1 MPFERSIPARR
12 YYAATAVALA
22 ILCGCGGQGPRVAT
36 APASSNQ
43 GLSPGSAA
51 VLVKGLPDFTELVA
65 AYGPAVVNVTT
76 VEKTSAEDSGPND
89 PLHDFLKKFG
99 GQAHED
105 NPVARGEGSGFIV
118 SADGAI
124 LTNAHVVADATDV
137 TVRLTDRREFKA
149 KVIGV
154 DARTDIAVLKIDG
167 RDLPTVK
174 FGEPSKLRPG
184 EWVVAIGSPFGF
196 DNSVTA
202 GIVSATSRS
211 LPDGQYTPFIQ
222 TDAAVNPGNSGGPL
236 FNMAGE
242 VVGINSQIYSRTGGF
257 MGISFAIPID
267 IAIAVKDQLVK
278 TGRVQ
283 RGRVGVLVQDVG
295 QQLAD
300 SFGLDRPRG
309 ALISQVE
316 NDGPAKRAGITA
328 GDVIVAVNGQAIERS
343 GQLSSVISQLK
354 PGSRADLEVW
364 RNRSVL
370 HVMCEI
376 AELKEGKIA
385 RVDDS
390 APKASAGAKLGL
402 SVHPLRP
409 SERRNGIDAGLFVE
423 QVDGAAREAEVH
435 VGDIIIGANG
445 KKIASI
451 AELEAQIIGSK
462 RSIALL
468 VNRQGSNIFIPIRIG
483 N

>member
-1 MPFERSIPARR
+1 M
-12 YYAATAVALA
+12 
-22 ILCGCGGQGPRVAT
+22 
-36 APASSNQ
+36 
-43 GLSPGSAA
+43 SPGSTA

-76 VEKTSAEDSGPND
+76 VEKASAEDGLPGD
-89 PLHDFLKKFG
+89 PLHDFLRRFG
-99 GQAHED
+99 GPQRDD

-118 SADGAI
+118 SPDGVI

-149 KVIGV
+149 RVVGV
-154 DARTDIAVLKIDG
+154 DARTDVAVLRIEG

-174 FGEPSKLRPG
+174 FGDPAKLRPG

-267 IAIAVKDQLVK
+267 IAIGVKDQLVK
-278 TGRVQ
+278 SGRVQ
-283 RGRVGVLVQDVG
+283 RGRIGVLVQDVG

-300 SFGLDRPRG
+300 TFGLDRPRG
-309 ALISQVE
+309 ALVSQVE
-316 NDGPAKRAGITA
+316 ADGPAKRAGVAA
-328 GDVIVAVNGQAIERS
+328 GDVITAVNGRAIERS
-343 GQLSSVISQLK
+343 GQLSAAISQLK

-364 RNRSVL
+364 RNRAVIHLS
-370 HVMCEI
+370 CEV
-376 AELKEGKIA
+376 AELKEGQIA
-385 RVDDS
+385 RAGIP
-390 APKASAGAKLGL
+390 APHGGGGAKLGL
-402 SVHPLRP
+402 SVRPLRP
-409 SERRNGIDAGLFVE
+409 GERTTGVETGLYVE
-423 QVDGAAREAEVH
+423 RVDGAAREAEVQ
-435 VGDIIIGANG
+435 VGDVIIGANG
-445 KKIASI
+445 HKVATVPD
-451 AELEAQIIGSK
+451 LESQIESSR

-468 VNRQGSNIFIPIRIG
+468 VNRQGTNIFIPVRIG